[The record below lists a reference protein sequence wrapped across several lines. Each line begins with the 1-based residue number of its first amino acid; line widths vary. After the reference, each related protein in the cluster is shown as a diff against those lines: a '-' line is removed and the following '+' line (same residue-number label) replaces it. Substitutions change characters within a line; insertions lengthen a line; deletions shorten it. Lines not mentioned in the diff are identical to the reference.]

1 MSSIKNSAT
10 KNETGSKAG
19 RALWRSLD
27 EYADSAEFRVLV
39 EKEFP
44 NHAPELFHSTSRR
57 HFLKVMGASVA
68 LAGGLAGCH
77 WPKQQILP
85 HTSRPEG
92 RAPGVPVSYAS
103 CWEQQEVAQ
112 GVLVTS
118 YDGRPIRVDGNGD
131 HPFQNGAATSQMQAS
146 VLGLYDPGR
155 SSEPTHL
162 QGDHRVAANWEDAA
176 AMLRAAGRGSKVSVL
191 AAPKSSQAMSSL
203 RKRLLRQI
211 PDSQW
216 HEWAP
221 LHRDSERQGTAQLFG
236 RPMRPVAD
244 LSAARVLVCLDADPL
259 MNHPASLA
267 HGSGWAAL
275 RNSADD
281 DEPILSRVW
290 SVESSLSVTGGVA
303 DVRIPARSADIPR
316 IAAQLAAASG
326 VSLPADIAPI
336 VEGSGTPAEHILQMA
351 ADLNS
356 HRGNCLVMAGDQQP
370 AVVHALAH
378 AINIGLG
385 AVGKT
390 LRFAEVDYGER
401 PAHIDDISVLADRIR
416 AGEVETLLILGANPV
431 YDAPELN
438 ESWQHLID
446 QVSLSIHVGEYE
458 DETGKICD
466 WHLNG
471 THFLEEWG
479 DGRSWDG
486 TITLRQPLIAP
497 LYDGRSS
504 IEVLSL
510 LLEDKPRS
518 GHDLVRAVLEP
529 LAGSDQDASWRSW
542 LHDGYIS
549 ETANAVDTAPAIR
562 GGWGPALEDAMQAP
576 AGDEIVFLPDHSL
589 FDGRYANNGW
599 LQELPD
605 PVTKV
610 AWDNCAMIAPSKAVE
625 LGVKTGDMLLLS
637 TGGRQ
642 LEMPAFVLP
651 CQNQQTIAVALG
663 YGRLLSDR
671 AAGRLSRKPSL
682 YQIADGVGFDTYVLR
697 SSEAVRAG
705 YAPLSVSRATG
716 SYQLATTQD
725 HNPIRPD
732 EFMGDLEFNEEQR
745 RIGEFA
751 RVVETGFAPDAGQ
764 VAAQVTDAGPH
775 HPDLKSLWKEHE
787 YKGHRWAMSIDL
799 NVCTGCSACVIA
811 CQSENNIAVVG
822 KDEVAYGREMHWMRI
837 DRYFS
842 GDDVDNPE
850 VVHQPL
856 TCNQCEN
863 APCEQVCPVAATV
876 HNEEGLNDMVYNR
889 CIGTRYCSNNCP
901 YKVRR
906 FNYYNNTKA
915 PSVTE
920 QMGSNPE
927 VTVRARGVMEKCTY
941 CVQRINN
948 SKIRAH
954 NERRE
959 LTDGD
964 VLPACAQTCP
974 THAITFG
981 DLSDSE
987 SRVTA
992 SQKSHRAYKMLAEL
1006 NVKPRTSYMAKLRNR
1021 PTEEE
1026 G

>member
-1 MSSIKNSAT
+1 MSSIKN
-10 KNETGSKAG
+10 KTGSKPG
-19 RALWRSLD
+19 QALWRSLD
-27 EYADSAEFRVLV
+27 EYADSPEFRTLI

-68 LAGGLAGCH
+68 LAGGLAGCR
-77 WPKQQILP
+77 WPQQQILP

-103 CWEQQEVAQ
+103 CWEQQEVAE

-131 HPFQNGAATSQMQAS
+131 HPFQSGSATSQMQAS

-155 SSEPTHL
+155 SSAPTHRD
-162 QGDHRVAANWEDAA
+162 GDHRVSGSWEAA
-176 AMLRAAGRGSKVSVL
+176 AEMLAEAGKSDKVAVL
-191 AAPKSSQAMSSL
+191 AAPKSSLALSMM
-203 RKRLLRQI
+203 RKRLLRKI
-211 PDSQW
+211 PNSRW

-259 MNHPASLA
+259 MTHPASLA
-267 HGSGWAAL
+267 HSSGWASL
-275 RNSADD
+275 RSSADD
-281 DEPILSRVW
+281 DEPVLSRVW
-290 SVESSLSVTGGVA
+290 AVESSLSVTGGAA
-303 DVRIPARSADIPR
+303 DVRIPARTADIAG
-316 IAAQLAAASG
+316 IAVQLAAATG
-326 VSLPADIAPI
+326 VSLPSDIAPI
-336 VEGSGTPAEHILQMA
+336 VSATQVTDEQILQMA
-351 ADLNS
+351 ADLKS
-356 HRGNCLVMAGDQQP
+356 HAGNCLVMAGDRQP
-370 AVVHALAH
+370 PVVHALAH

-390 LRFAEVDYGER
+390 LRFAEIENAER
-401 PAHIDDISVLADRIR
+401 LAHIDDIALLADRIR

-431 YDAPELN
+431 YDAPAMN
-438 ESWQHLID
+438 ESWQQLID
-446 QVSLSIHVGEYE
+446 RVPLSIHLGEYE
-458 DETGKICD
+458 DETAEVCD

-504 IEVLSL
+504 IETLSIL
-510 LLEDKPRS
+510 LDEKPQS
-518 GHDLVRAVLEP
+518 GHDLVRSVLESR
-529 LAGSDQDASWRSW
+529 AGSDKDASWRSW
-542 LHDGYIS
+542 LHDGFIRDS
-549 ETANAVDTAPAIR
+549 ANAVDSAPAIR
-562 GGWGPALEDAMQAP
+562 GGWGAAIESALQVPE
-576 AGDEIVFLPDHSL
+576 GDEIVFLADHSL

-605 PVTKV
+605 PVTKI
-610 AWDNCAMIAPSKAVE
+610 AWDNCAQIAPSKAASM
-625 LGVKTGDMLLLS
+625 GIKTGDMIRLS
-637 TGGRQ
+637 SGGRE

-651 CQNQQTIAVALG
+651 CQNPRTIGVSLG

-682 YQIADGVGFDTYVLR
+682 YQIADGVGFDSYQLR

-705 YAPLSVSRATG
+705 YAPVSVARG
-716 SYQLATTQD
+716 SGTYQLATTQD
-725 HNPIRPD
+725 HNPVRPE

-745 RIGEFA
+745 RVGEFA
-751 RVVETGFAPDAGQ
+751 RVVGAGFTPDHQQ
-764 VAAQVTDAGPH
+764 VAESVEDAGPH

-787 YKGHRWAMSIDL
+787 YKSHRWAMSIDL
-799 NVCTGCSACVIA
+799 NVCTGCSACVVA
-811 CQSENNIAVVG
+811 CQAENNISVVG

-842 GDDVDNPE
+842 GEDVDNPE

-906 FNYYNNTKA
+906 FNYFNNTKS

-920 QMGSNPE
+920 KMGYNPE
-927 VTVRARGVMEKCTY
+927 VTIRSRGVMEKCTY
-941 CVQRINN
+941 CVQRINS
-948 SKIRAH
+948 SKIRAN
-954 NERRE
+954 NERRK
-959 LTDGD
+959 LTDGE

-974 THAITFG
+974 TNAITFG
-981 DLSDSE
+981 DLADPE

-992 SQKSHRAYKMLAEL
+992 TQKSHRSYKMLAEL
-1006 NVKPRTSYMAKLRNR
+1006 NVKPRTGYMAKLRNR
-1021 PTEEE
+1021 PDQDE